1 MADEVLFANLSGSAR
16 LAAVLHQEIVLKL
29 ADRAS
34 LHMHPSILRLGNV
47 QGRGSSTVQIP
58 VVGLDGHDIMAPIA
72 DGSAVSNTALTEAGV
87 NVSVARQAIQYS
99 ISDLANLTDSV
110 GLNVARLAESMVG
123 STLMTFQSL
132 LCNVIDDF
140 TTVVGTSGVD
150 MSVDDFYAA
159 QFALTLASAPGP
171 YICVLHPRQLADF
184 QASLRAEAG
193 PTQFVSA
200 TQEMLNIKGQGF
212 AGMFNGVDIFVS
224 SKVVTANAGADRAG
238 AMFAYGAVAMAEG
251 SPYAIT
257 GAGGIVQP
265 AGTPLVVEFER
276 DASSALTKIV
286 GNYYCGVS
294 KVTPNDAMGVSII
307 TDA

>member
-1 MADEVLFANLSGSAR
+1 MANEVLFADLSGSAR

-47 QGRGSSTVQIP
+47 AGRGSSTVQIP
-58 VVGLDGHDIMAPIA
+58 VVGLDGHDLMSSVA
-72 DGSAVSNTALTEAGV
+72 DGSAVSNTALTETGV
-87 NVSVARQAIQYS
+87 NVTVARNALQYS

-110 GLNVARLAESMVG
+110 GLNVQRLAESMVG

-150 MSVDDFYAA
+150 MSVDDFYSA
-159 QFALTLASAPGP
+159 QFALTLQSVAGP
-171 YICVLHPRQLADF
+171 YICILHPRQLADF

-193 PTQFVSA
+193 PSQYVPA
-200 TQEMLNIKGQGF
+200 TQEMLNIHGPGL
-212 AGMFNGVDIFVS
+212 AGMFNGVQIFAS
-224 SKVVTANAGADRAG
+224 SKVVSANAGADRAG
-238 AMFAYGAVAMAEG
+238 AMFGYGAVAMAEG

-286 GNYYCGVS
+286 GNYYCGVA
-294 KVTPNDAMGVSII
+294 KVQDAMGVSII
-307 TDA
+307 TDL

>member
-1 MADEVLFANLSGSAR
+1 MANEVLFADLSGSAR

-47 QGRGSSTVQIP
+47 AGRGSSTVQIP
-58 VVGLDGHDIMAPIA
+58 VVGLDGSDVMSSVA
-72 DGSAVSNTALTEAGV
+72 DGSAVSNTALSESGV
-87 NVSVARQAIQYS
+87 NVTVARHALQYS

-110 GLNVARLAESMVG
+110 GLNVQRLAESMVG
-123 STLMTFQSL
+123 STLMTFQNL

-150 MSVDDFYAA
+150 MSVDDFYSA
-159 QFALTLASAPGP
+159 QFALTLQSVARP
-171 YICVLHPRQLADF
+171 YICLRHPRQLADF

-193 PTQFVSA
+193 PSQFVPA

-212 AGMFNGVDIFVS
+212 AGQFNGVDIFVS

-238 AMFAYGAVAMAEG
+238 AMFGYGAVAMAEG

-286 GNYYCGVS
+286 GNYYAGVA
-294 KVTPNDAMGVSII
+294 KVQDGMGVSIV